1 MFCRRFVHV
10 EGLGDEFGSFPKASA
25 RTWDRFTPSCVF
37 NVSAL
42 ADLATSACGH
52 VNPHQSES
60 SDTARPN
67 LNAREVCAMFYY
79 GFVWKKGVAAHACHT
94 HCRLSGP
101 CTTGQDI
108 FLKFP
113 PAHLSPGGPSEA
125 LWARFLGLALALV
138 CSGST
143 SVPDVPWVARKLPV
157 RPPHASRA
165 SPKAPGHPQDTPK
178 DSQVAPNKQE
188 QLPPKIVFYIF
199 C

>member
-10 EGLGDEFGSFPKASA
+10 EGLGDEFRSFPKASA

-60 SDTARPN
+60 SDTARPI

-101 CTTGQDI
+101 CTPGRDI
-108 FLKFP
+108 FLKCP
-113 PAHLSPGGPSEA
+113 PAHLSPHFPPNSSPGTKKRRRRRRRRRRRVRVTPECVPASQPA
-125 LWARFLGLALALV
+125 LLLH
-138 CSGST
+138 
-143 SVPDVPWVARKLPV
+143 
-157 RPPHASRA
+157 PH
-165 SPKAPGHPQDTPK
+165 
-178 DSQVAPNKQE
+178 
-188 QLPPKIVFYIF
+188 
-199 C
+199 